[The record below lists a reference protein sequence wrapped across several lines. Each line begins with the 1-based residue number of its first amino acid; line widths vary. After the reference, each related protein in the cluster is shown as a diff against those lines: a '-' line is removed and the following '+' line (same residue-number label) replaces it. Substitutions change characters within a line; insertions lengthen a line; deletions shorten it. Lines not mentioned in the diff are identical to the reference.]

1 VKRLGILQPIAVLYV
16 PQDSIYRIIT
26 GERRYNAAKAAG
38 LKEIPCWVQ
47 TPKDE
52 AVLLHQI
59 VENWQR
65 SDMHP
70 FDLADALA
78 RLRDASGFSQ
88 KDLAL
93 HTGKSE
99 GEISKLLSILTLD
112 PAVQKL
118 ARDDATGRITKRH
131 LYAVARLQKSTQTE
145 VIQQSLGDGLTA
157 AEVEKLVDSKRKEA
171 SMSKKI
177 GAPVKNVRFKTLAA
191 TVTVT
196 FRRNTWTDAD
206 IAAAL
211 DEARA
216 KLGRSEPGD
225 CR

>member
-1 VKRLGILQPIAVLYV
+1 MKRLGILQPIAVLYV

-26 GERRYNAAKAAG
+26 GERRYNAAKSAG

-131 LYAVARLQKSTQTE
+131 LYAVARLQKATQTE

-225 CR
+225 SR

>member
-1 VKRLGILQPIAVLYV
+1 MKRLGILQPITVLYA

-99 GEISKLLSILTLD
+99 GEISKLLSLHSLE
-112 PAVQKL
+112 PAVQRI
-118 ARDDATGRITKRH
+118 AREDATGRITKRH
-131 LYAVARLQKSTQTE
+131 LYAVGKIAKPEQEELIERTLR
-145 VIQQSLGDGLTA
+145 DNLTA
-157 AEVEKLVDSKRKEA
+157 AEVEKFADSKRKDGA
-171 SMSKKI
+171 APKKS
-177 GAPVKNVRFKTLAA
+177 GMKVKHVRFKTSAA

-206 IAAAL
+206 IGAAL

-216 KLGRSEPGD
+216 KLGSPEPGNST
-225 CR
+225 

>member
-1 VKRLGILQPIAVLYV
+1 VKRLGILQPITVLYA

-52 AVLLHQI
+52 DVLLHQI

-118 ARDDATGRITKRH
+118 ARDDSTGRITKRH
-131 LYAVARLQKSTQTE
+131 LYAVARLD
-145 VIQQSLGDGLTA
+145 QSDQRRFIAKALAEGLTA
-157 AEVEKLVDSKRKEA
+157 AELERLAEAKCQERRSAKR
-171 SMSKKI
+171 S
-177 GAPVKNVRFKTLAA
+177 GAPVKNIRFKTSVA

-196 FRRNTWTDAD
+196 FRKKNVTDAD
-206 IAAAL
+206 VVAAL
-211 DEARA
+211 DEARERA
-216 KLGRSEPGD
+216 GSSDAGIFR
-225 CR
+225 